1 VHRAGPVLFAHEF
14 SHLNEA
20 LTLPLSLSALRFYK
34 PGRRF
39 GGALLATPSTK
50 LLEKLY
56 RDGRVAGSGV
66 EIVFW
71 PAESRC
77 RNAEALAAPI
87 DGDGDVD
94 DGRLSEGTGLSVLSR
109 EL

>member
-1 VHRAGPVLFAHEF
+1 VVKSPKRVAAVLSCRGEQNLEQPGGETQPRPRSARDATARAPRRTGPFRAEF

-50 LLEKLY
+50 LLKKLAPALY
-56 RDGRVAGSGV
+56 RTRTT
-66 EIVFW
+66 
-71 PAESRC
+71 
-77 RNAEALAAPI
+77 AP
-87 DGDGDVD
+87 
-94 DGRLSEGTGLSVLSR
+94 
-109 EL
+109 

>member
-1 VHRAGPVLFAHEF
+1 MVKSPKRVAAVLSCRGEQNLEQPGGETQPRPARARRGPRQRVHRAGPVLFAHEF

-50 LLEKLY
+50 LLEKL
-56 RDGRVAGSGV
+56 A
-66 EIVFW
+66 
-71 PAESRC
+71 PA
-77 RNAEALAAPI
+77 LP
-87 DGDGDVD
+87 
-94 DGRLSEGTGLSVLSR
+94 
-109 EL
+109 